1 MYLATIDYETEA
13 IGDRPEHYPPKPVG
27 VAIKARGRTKYWA
40 WGHPTENNCT
50 VDDVRP
56 ILLDHHKNARC
67 IFHNCAFD
75 IEVGEKYL
83 DLPFPNVYEDTEF
96 LAFLNDPREPSL
108 ALKKL
113 AEVHLDMPPDE
124 QNELRDW
131 IWENVTWVGKSGKI
145 IKASRAPT
153 KWGAHIAKAP
163 GDLVGK
169 YARGD
174 VVRTEK
180 LYKLFRPRIA
190 KPNSYSPDGMDTA
203 YAREL
208 RLVKTK
214 LSMEN
219 RGVQTRRAAIK
230 RDYPKY
236 FRAMDDLDKSIRRRL
251 RITKAD
257 DAAAPNG
264 FFNINSNDQ
273 LANALERAGLVDDWN
288 YTDKGARSV
297 SVPNLI
303 ATCNDRRFIRLFTSY
318 SILETYINRYL
329 TPWLKAGEETD
340 GRIFPTFNQVRT
352 TQDHGDFKSYGTKT
366 GRPSVSNPNF
376 NNLPANIYKSKSR
389 DALLTL
395 KDYLA
400 KYGVNF
406 VGLRDYI
413 GPSAGNYLG
422 GRDYAQQELRVLA
435 HYENGRL
442 MRAYQSDSFFD
453 VHSHMIAEIKNLYGV
468 TLTRE
473 QVKAI
478 AFGLIYGLGLAGLA
492 EKLDTSYD
500 EAKKLKA
507 AYLEFM
513 PGVKNLD
520 EQLRDVAAD
529 DKHIYTLAGRAY
541 KCEPDKII
549 KGVYRSFEY
558 RLINLLIQGT
568 SADITKDAMDRL
580 DQALPNEII
589 IQLYD
594 EIIVD
599 TSNIKKS
606 MSVMREIMERPV
618 LDVPLPTDAE
628 YSKFSWARM
637 RDYKDPKK

>member
-13 IGDRPEHYPPKPVG
+13 IGDRPDAYPPKPVG
-27 VAIKARGRTKYWA
+27 VAIKARGRVKYWA
-40 WGHPTENNCT
+40 WGHPTGNNCT

-75 IEVGEKYL
+75 IEVGTKWL
-83 DLPFPNVYEDTEF
+83 DLPFPNVYDDTEF

-124 QNELRDW
+124 QDELSNW
-131 IWENVTWVGKSGKI
+131 ILDNVTWTDPNSGKV

-180 LYKLFRPRIA
+180 LYKLFRPIVADR
-190 KPNSYSPDGMDTA
+190 MDEA
-203 YAREL
+203 YEREL

-214 LSMEN
+214 LSMEQ
-219 RGVQTRRAAIK
+219 RGVQTRHKAIK

-236 FRAMDDLDKSIRRRL
+236 LKAWKDVANAIRRKL
-251 RITKAD
+251 KITKAD

-264 FFNINSNDQ
+264 VFNVNSNDQ
-273 LANALERAGLVDDWN
+273 LADALDRAGLITDWA
-288 YTDKGARSV
+288 YTDKGNRSV
-297 SVPNLI
+297 SVENLKQ
-303 ATCNDRRFIRLFTSY
+303 TCNDKRFIKLYTTY
-318 SILETYINRYL
+318 SILETYVNRYL
-329 TPWLKAGEETD
+329 TPWLDTGDYTG
-340 GRIFPTFNQVRT
+340 GRIYPTFNQVRT
-352 TQDHGDFKSYGTKT
+352 NQEHGDFKSYGTKT

-376 NNLPANIYKSKSR
+376 NNLPANIYKSKNR

-413 GPSAGNYLG
+413 GPSPGNYLV

-435 HYENGRL
+435 HYENGAL
-442 MRAYQSDSFFD
+442 MRAFQNDPFFD
-453 VHSHMIAEIKNLYGV
+453 VHTHMIGEIYNQFGV

-478 AFGLIYGLGLAGLA
+478 AFGLIYGLGLTGLA
-492 EKLDTSYD
+492 DKLETTYA
-500 EAKKLKA
+500 EAKKLKQ
-507 AYLEFM
+507 AYLSFI
-513 PGVKNLD
+513 PGVKDLD
-520 EQLRDVAAD
+520 SQLREYAD
-529 DKHIYTLAGRAY
+529 NDWAIHTLAGRAY

-549 KGVYRSFEY
+549 NGEYRSFEY
-558 RLINLLIQGT
+558 RMINLLIQGT
-568 SADITKDAMDRL
+568 SADITKDAMDRI
-580 DQALPNEII
+580 DQALPDTII

-594 EIIVD
+594 EIIGD
-599 TSNIKKS
+599 TPDHKRA
-606 MSVMREIMERPV
+606 MEVMRDEMERPV

-628 YSKFSWARM
+628 FSKFSWARM

>member
-13 IGDRPEHYPPKPVG
+13 IGDRPDDYPPKPVG

-40 WGHPTENNCT
+40 WGHPSENNCT

-75 IEVGEKYL
+75 IDVGEVHL
-83 DLPFPNVYEDTEF
+83 NLPVPNVYDDTQF

-113 AEVHLDMPPDE
+113 AEVYLDMPPAE
-124 QNELRDW
+124 QDDLKDW
-131 IWENVTWVGKSGKI
+131 ILENVTWLDPAGKVV
-145 IKASRAPT
+145 KASRAPT

-163 GDLVGK
+163 GKLVGK

-174 VVRTEK
+174 VVRTEL
-180 LYKLFRPRIA
+180 LYKKFRPIVADR
-190 KPNSYSPDGMDTA
+190 MDEA
-203 YAREL
+203 YEREL
-208 RLVKTK
+208 ALVRVK
-214 LSMEN
+214 LSMER
-219 RGVQTRRAAIK
+219 RGVQTRHSAIK
-230 RDYPKY
+230 RDVPKY
-236 FRAMDDLDKSIRRRL
+236 YKAWADVAYAIRRKL
-251 RITKAD
+251 KITKAI
-257 DAAAPNG
+257 DADAPNG
-264 FFNINSNDQ
+264 IFNVNSNEQ
-273 LANALERAGLVDDWN
+273 LADALDRVGLIDDWN

-303 ATCNDRRFIRLFTSY
+303 ATCNDSRFIKLFTTY

-329 TPWLKAGEETD
+329 APWLKTGATSD
-340 GRIFPTFNQVRT
+340 GRIFPTFNQIRT
-352 TQDHGDFKSYGTKT
+352 NQEHGDFKSYGTKT

-376 NNLPANIYKSKSR
+376 NNLPANIYKSKNR
-389 DALLTL
+389 VALLAL

-400 KYGVNF
+400 KYRVNF

-413 GPSAGNYLG
+413 GPSPGNYLV

-435 HYENGRL
+435 HYEDGAL
-442 MRAYQSDSFFD
+442 MRAFQSDPYFD
-453 VHSHMIAEIKNLYGV
+453 VHTHMIGEIRNQFGV
-468 TLTRE
+468 TLSRD

-478 AFGLIYGLGLAGLA
+478 AFGLIYGLGLTGLA
-492 EKLDTSYD
+492 EKLDTTYD
-500 EAKKLKA
+500 EAKKLKR
-507 AYLEFM
+507 AYLAFM
-513 PGVKNLD
+513 PGVSDLD
-520 EQLRDVAAD
+520 KSLRAEAD
-529 DKHIYTLAGRAY
+529 ADEPIYTLAGRRY

-549 KGVYRSFEY
+549 KGEYRSFEY

-568 SADITKDAMDRL
+568 SADITKDAMLRIDK
-580 DQALPNEII
+580 ALPDTII

-594 EIIVD
+594 EIIGD
-599 TSNIKKS
+599 TPDHKRA
-606 MSVMREIMERPV
+606 MEVMRAEMERPR

-628 YSKFSWARM
+628 FSKFSWARM
-637 RDYKDPKK
+637 RDYKDPK